1 MVSLFLYIRSM
12 KYSNTE
18 MLGTM
23 PVGKLL
29 VKLSTPAIIGMVVNS
44 LYNLVD
50 TIYVGNIGQGEGTL
64 SLAAL
69 AVCFP
74 IQMFL
79 LAVAQTVGIGSA
91 SIISRRLG
99 EKRDEE
105 AYKVASSSFILIAVL
120 GLLLSIAGLVFLTPI
135 LKLFVA
141 NSAILP
147 FGRNYPSIIL
157 IGGVFWTITISS
169 NNLARSE
176 GNTKVAMI
184 CMIIGAC
191 VNIIL
196 DPIFIFV
203 LDMGIRGAAIATVIA
218 QFIAFLWITNYFRSG
233 RSNLR
238 IRREYLVPRLQR
250 ALEVIRIGSP
260 SFARVVAGSFLAIAV
275 NNAVMYYGNENE
287 VYLAVLGVTNR
298 ILIFALM
305 PLFGLV
311 HGIQPAVGY
320 NYGAR
325 NFTRVKKSILCALG
339 AATVLT
345 TFFYILFEV
354 FPGFILDIFSN
365 DRALITAGI
374 PIMRTIVAV
383 MPLIGFQVVGAS
395 VFQALGKAGIA
406 LILSTSRQLL
416 FLVPLVFILPQF
428 FYQRLD
434 GVWWAFPGADI
445 LASAVTGFFLLRE
458 FRKRKSH
465 SETLDSV

>member
-1 MVSLFLYIRSM
+1 M
-12 KYSNTE
+12 KYAKADL
-18 MLGTM
+18 LGTM

-29 VKLSTPAIIGMVVNS
+29 VKLSAPAIIGMVVNS

-99 EKRDEE
+99 EGRKEE
-105 AYKVASSSFILIAVL
+105 AYRVASSSFVLIASL
-120 GLLLSIAGLVFLTPI
+120 GLLLSITGLVFLTPI
-135 LKLFVA
+135 LKLFGA
-141 NSAILP
+141 NDTILP
-147 FGRNYPSIIL
+147 FGRSYLSVIL
-157 IGGVFWTITISS
+157 MGGVFWTITISS

-176 GNTKVAMI
+176 GNTKVAMT

-191 VNIIL
+191 INIIL
-196 DPIFIFV
+196 DPVFIFV
-203 LDMGIRGAAIATVIA
+203 LDMGIKGAAIATVIA
-218 QFIAFLWITNYFRSG
+218 QFFAFLWITGYFRSG
-233 RSNLR
+233 KSSLHISMKYLMPKLKRS
-238 IRREYLVPRLQR
+238 
-250 ALEVIRIGSP
+250 LEIVRIGSP

-275 NNAVMYYGNENE
+275 NNAVMYYGNGNE
-287 VYLAVLGVTNR
+287 IYLAILGVTNR

-311 HGIQPAVGY
+311 QGLQPAVGY
-320 NYGAR
+320 NYGAL
-325 NFTRVKKSILCALG
+325 NFKRVRKAILYALG
-339 AATVLT
+339 AATVIT

-354 FPGFILDIFSN
+354 FPHYILDIFSN
-365 DRALITAGI
+365 DMELITAGI
-374 PIMRTIVAV
+374 PIMRMIVAV
-383 MPLIGFQVVGAS
+383 MPLIGFQIVGAS

-406 LILSTSRQLL
+406 LVLSISRQLL
-416 FLVPLVFILPQF
+416 FLVPLIFILPRF
-428 FYQRLD
+428 FSQQLD

-445 LASAVTGFFLLRE
+445 LASTVTAIFFLRE
-458 FRKRKSH
+458 FAKMKN
-465 SETLDSV
+465 TG